1 MSEPDQINSAIKNR
15 TQNITTEIG
24 NDEVG
29 LIVREVSGELKIN
42 IQSRVVARELF
53 RNFKGINSSSLAKP
67 CTFFEYDMGRIFLL
81 GPYEWLISTRNNID
95 KVKTLFEKKYVGYFS
110 CVDVTDGYT
119 ELKLSGNLLDHTLK
133 QSLTYDYFALNLE
146 EETESFRCIQTNFAR
161 VPVLFWKTSKLSVN
175 LLVRRSYADYLIE
188 WLSILNSEEKLV
200 VL

>member
-15 TQNITTEIG
+15 IQIVNTEIG

-42 IQSRVVARELF
+42 IQSRVEAQELF
-53 RNFKGINSSSLAKP
+53 CNFNGINSDSLAKP

-81 GPYEWLISTRNNID
+81 GPSEWLISTRDDMD
-95 KVKTLFEKKYVGYFS
+95 KVKALFDKKYVGYFS
-110 CVDVTDGYT
+110 CVNVTDGYT
-119 ELKLSGNLLDHTLK
+119 ELKISGNLLDHILK
-133 QSLTYDYFALNLE
+133 QSLTYDYFALNLM

-161 VPVLFWKTSKLSVN
+161 VPVLFWKSSKLSIN

-188 WLSILNSEEKLV
+188 WFSILNSEEKLV

>member
-15 TQNITTEIG
+15 IQIVNTEIG

-42 IQSRVVARELF
+42 IQSRVEAQELF
-53 RNFKGINSSSLAKP
+53 CNFNGINSDSLAQP

-81 GPYEWLISTRNNID
+81 GPSEWLISTRNDID
-95 KVKTLFEKKYVGYFS
+95 KVEALFDKKYVGYFS

-119 ELKLSGNLLDHTLK
+119 EIKISGNLLDHILK
-133 QSLTYDYFALNLE
+133 QSLTYDYFALKLM
-146 EETESFRCIQTNFAR
+146 EETESLRCVQTNFAR
-161 VPVLFWKTSKLSVN
+161 VPVLFWKSSKLSVN
-175 LLVRRSYADYLIE
+175 LLVRRSYADNLIE

>member
-42 IQSRVVARELF
+42 IQSRVEARELF
-53 RNFKGINSSSLAKP
+53 RNFKGINSNSLAKP

-146 EETESFRCIQTNFAR
+146 EETESCRCIQTNFAR
-161 VPVLFWKTSKLSVN
+161 VPVLFWKSSKLSVN

>member
-15 TQNITTEIG
+15 IQIVNTEIG

-42 IQSRVVARELF
+42 IQSRVEAQELF
-53 RNFKGINSSSLAKP
+53 RNFEGINPNSLAKP
-67 CTFFEYDMGRIFLL
+67 CSFFEYDMGRIFLL
-81 GPYEWLISTRNNID
+81 GPSEWLISTRNDMD
-95 KVKTLFEKKYVGYFS
+95 KVKALFDKKYVGYFS
-110 CVDVTDGYT
+110 CVNVTDGYT
-119 ELKLSGNLLDHTLK
+119 ELKISGNLLDHILK
-133 QSLTYDYFALNLE
+133 QSLTYDYFALNLM
-146 EETESFRCIQTNFAR
+146 EETESLRCVQTNFAR
-161 VPVLFWKTSKLSVN
+161 VPVLFWKSSKLSVN

>member
-42 IQSRVVARELF
+42 IQSRVEARELF

-110 CVDVTDGYT
+110 YVDVTDGYT

-161 VPVLFWKTSKLSVN
+161 VPVFFWKTSKLSVN